1 MENSICEYGQNSIK
15 KYEVYKNKSVINIHK
30 SNLIDFIS
38 NSNKFNLN
46 SAFDHKG
53 AKSFLKSKEK
63 ALKKIIIDDNLY
75 DEKCIKS
82 PKKKTKYLNLPG
94 LESSQENIRNKST
107 EVKEHI
113 FFSNVQEHKAKSGKN
128 VYDYNDKYKSSNHN
142 EDSRTKKK
150 ERKKS
155 DINKKSTKFCSQIE
169 LKMYNDK
176 QISKLKPIKVK
187 TFKNIKKNYFSKI
200 ESRPSD
206 STIINLIQDMSN

>member
-1 MENSICEYGQNSIK
+1 MMENSVCEYGQNSIK

-82 PKKKTKYLNLPG
+82 PKKK
-94 LESSQENIRNKST
+94 NK
-107 EVKEHI
+107 I
-113 FFSNVQEHKAKSGKN
+113 F
-128 VYDYNDKYKSSNHN
+128 KSS
-142 EDSRTKKK
+142 RV
-150 ERKKS
+150 R
-155 DINKKSTKFCSQIE
+155 IF
-169 LKMYNDK
+169 
-176 QISKLKPIKVK
+176 
-187 TFKNIKKNYFSKI
+187 
-200 ESRPSD
+200 
-206 STIINLIQDMSN
+206 